1 MTNKNQI
8 KTIEYEKASRLLSKL
23 IDADSDIADQI
34 NTLVQRQGVA
44 NFFKNLKKQELSPDV
59 LEKLQAVKL
68 VLRGLETANSQ
79 SEGR

>member
-8 KTIEYEKASRLLSKL
+8 KSTEYEKASRLLSKL

-79 SEGR
+79 REGR